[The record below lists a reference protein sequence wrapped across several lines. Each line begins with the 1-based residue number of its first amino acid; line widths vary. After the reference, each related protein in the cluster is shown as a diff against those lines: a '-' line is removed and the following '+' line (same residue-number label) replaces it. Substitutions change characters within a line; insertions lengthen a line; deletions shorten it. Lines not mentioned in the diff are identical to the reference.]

1 MFRISVIP
9 PLFYNGH
16 IKLLKR
22 FYQCA

>member
-1 MFRISVIP
+1 MFTISVIP